1 MEKRIIKPNG
11 LVVWKGTHFSIYHEN
26 VVVQDDRIV
35 SFEYVWRRDG
45 TRTIAINRENQ
56 ILLTYE
62 YRTELAKKD
71 WRLPGGKLNDENED
85 VELAAR
91 REFEE
96 ETGYTAKSWKY
107 LWSSNLDATVRFQ
120 RHFFLATELIP
131 GSPSREV
138 GEDIEVHWFPL
149 KAAYEMALSAEIAED
164 ISSLSII
171 KLYHQLNTNG
181 NC

>member
-1 MEKRIIKPNG
+1 MEKIIIKPHG
-11 LVVWKGTHFSIYHEN
+11 AVVWKGTHFCIYHEN
-26 VVVQDDRIV
+26 VVVQDNKIV

-45 TRTIAINRENQ
+45 TRTIAINGESH

-71 WRLPGGKLNDENED
+71 WRLPGGKLSDENED
-85 VELAAR
+85 VELAAK

-120 RHFFLATELIP
+120 RHFFLATELTA
-131 GSPSREV
+131 GKPSREV

-149 KAAYEMALSAEIAED
+149 RVAYEMALNGEVAED

-171 KLYHQLNTNG
+171 KIYHQLNTDSR
-181 NC
+181 